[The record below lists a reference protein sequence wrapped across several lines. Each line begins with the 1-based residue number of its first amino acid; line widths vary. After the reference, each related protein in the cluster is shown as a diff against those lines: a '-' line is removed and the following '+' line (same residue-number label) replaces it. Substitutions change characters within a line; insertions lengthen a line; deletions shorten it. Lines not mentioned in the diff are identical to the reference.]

1 MARPRKIYSGTL
13 DATKAA
19 KFYERLHRLKDALEQ
34 IQEQYKSDMAEV
46 VEEAS
51 EALSVDSALIRQA
64 FTQERQKRKRE
75 AKIAKMGASKAEQLE
90 MLLDAASIA
99 SDGYDGLVDA
109 VRAAGPRIED
119 VKAHLAEGESVDQE
133 TGEVTI
139 IDRQEGNIHLSVTV
153 DERVAKAIN
162 KISAGSPVSGSVRP
176 DKKVDASAS
185 VPAPDSHSEG
195 PEETTARTQSAA
207 SNPGAVASASG
218 LSRAIGSLSDDPDDI
233 PSFLRRTR
241 EPSMA

>member
-13 DATKAA
+13 ESTRAA

-34 IQEQYKSDMAEV
+34 IQEQYKADMTEV
-46 VEEAS
+46 VDEAS
-51 EALSVDSALIRQA
+51 EALSVDPALIRQA

-109 VRAAGPRIED
+109 VRSAGPRVAD
-119 VKAHLAEGESVDQE
+119 VKAHLAANEHLDDE
-133 TGEVTI
+133 TGEITTDAPSPSNRDLSTDGKPCQTAVADGKPSLSHQEPLQGTADNS
-139 IDRQEGNIHLSVTV
+139 DRLGDLEHVDGGRQHHEGRS
-153 DERVAKAIN
+153 EREGEV
-162 KISAGSPVSGSVRP
+162 
-176 DKKVDASAS
+176 SAS
-185 VPAPDSHSEG
+185 PTRPQFAGRDYDVG
-195 PEETTARTQSAA
+195 
-207 SNPGAVASASG
+207 
-218 LSRAIGSLSDDPDDI
+218 DI
-233 PSFLRRTR
+233 PDFLRRTR